1 MPKHDRSAD
10 GSGWRPVPGT
20 LRTAAVAGGCLLVL
34 AATIALLA
42 WVLIHLAPLTL
53 AVIAALLL
61 AALLNPVAALL
72 RRLRLPGW
80 LAALS
85 AVLLLLAI
93 VVGPLA
99 LLANQAIAQF
109 ADVEQQVLQGID
121 ETRRL
126 LVDGPLPLNDSQLD
140 SAIAELAT
148 ALQGA
153 APDPVSGA
161 TTALQTLAS
170 LGIALV
176 LLFFLLRDGARMW
189 QWLVGLVPAGRREQI
204 DDAARDGWATMVAY
218 VRGTVI
224 VAAVDAVGIGID
236 LLIVDVPLALA
247 LAFLTFL
254 FAFIPI
260 VGAVVAGAAAVLVAL
275 VSNGLT
281 DALLVL
287 AAVLFVQQVE
297 SNLLQPFI
305 MGKALRLH
313 PAVVLLA
320 VSTGTLVGGIAG
332 AVVAV
337 PLTAVTY
344 RVADRAYNYHPSRPQ
359 PETSTADG
367 GDADGDHQPADHPS
381 PIPPDTAPAIGGRR
395 PRWLRRYAAG

>member
-1 MPKHDRSAD
+1 MTKNDRSAD
-10 GSGWRPVPGT
+10 GSGSRPVPGA

-34 AATIALLA
+34 AGTIALLA

-61 AALLNPVAALL
+61 AALLNPVAAVL

-80 LAALS
+80 LAALN
-85 AVLLLLAI
+85 AVLFLLAI

-126 LVDGPLPLNDSQLD
+126 LVDGPLPINDRQLD
-140 SAIAELAT
+140 SAVAELGT

-170 LGIALV
+170 LAIALV
-176 LLFFLLRDGARMW
+176 LLYFLLRDGTRMW
-189 QWLVGLVPAGRREQI
+189 QWLVGLVPARRRDQI

-224 VAAVDAVGIGID
+224 VAAVDAVGIGIA
-236 LLIVDVPLALA
+236 LLILDVPLALA

-260 VGAVVAGAAAVLVAL
+260 VGAIVAGAAAVLVAL

-287 AAVLFVQQVE
+287 AAVLIVQQVE

-344 RVADRAYNYHPSRPQ
+344 RVADRAYNYHP
-359 PETSTADG
+359 PEPPPEASNTDG
-367 GDADGDHQPADHPS
+367 RDTDGDEHPHTA
-381 PIPPDTAPAIGGRR
+381 PPDHAPTAGGRR
-395 PRWLRRYAAG
+395 PRWPRRAPAAK